1 MYGKHP
7 KLMVGDKWR
16 LTVKLKPPHGL
27 SNPGGFDYQ
36 RWLFI
41 HGIRATCYVINR
53 RPFKLLSRSA
63 LEKPFDYFR
72 QSIQN
77 A

>member
-1 MYGKHP
+1 
-7 KLMVGDKWR
+7 MVGDKWR

-41 HGIRATCYVINR
+41 HGI
-53 RPFKLLSRSA
+53 
-63 LEKPFDYFR
+63 
-72 QSIQN
+72 
-77 A
+77 